1 MTSGAKLMSFVFLR
15 LHRVCAI
22 LIVLAAAGCSSFPRT
37 PFTANQQAIAQIP
50 GIPGARIW
58 ADAAA
63 ESFAGV
69 IHLEQM
75 QSAARKSGSMD
86 LLAISGG
93 ASDGAFG
100 AGVLTGLSEIGQ
112 RPEFVFVSGVSA
124 GALIAPLVFLGPRYD
139 QKLTYAWTSGIAAP
153 LGDGGVLSIL
163 FSQDS
168 RRLALYELV
177 SSFVDE
183 AMLKEIAAEH
193 QRGRRLV
200 VVTTNLDAQRPVVWD
215 LGAIASSGH
224 PKALQLFRDVLTA
237 SASIPGAFAPTL
249 IEVEADGRQFT
260 ELHVDGG
267 ATTQLFTIPESIL
280 SKGLPNER
288 LAKAMPT
295 RFFIIVNNRL
305 KPEFE
310 VVEGSVVP
318 MLARS
323 LSSLIK
329 THARLTL
336 VATREFAR
344 SRNMQFNLAYIGD
357 DFRSDLKPSFETV
370 YMRAVYAYGR
380 EKATSGT
387 VWQNQLPFINGPP
400 MVATAA
406 PRR

>member
-1 MTSGAKLMSFVFLR
+1 MCPDIVTFR
-15 LHRVCAI
+15 RVCVV
-22 LIVLAAAGCSSFPRT
+22 LIVLALAGCSSFPRT
-37 PFTANQQAIAQIP
+37 AFTANQQAIAQIP

-69 IHLEQM
+69 IRLAEM
-75 QSAARKSGSMD
+75 QAAARKNGSMD

-100 AGVLTGLSEIGQ
+100 AGILTGLTVRGK
-112 RPEFVFVSGVSA
+112 RPEFAFVSGVSA
-124 GALIAPLVFLGPRYD
+124 GALIAPLAFLGPRYD
-139 QKLTYAWTSGIAAP
+139 EKLVYAWTSGIAAP
-153 LGDGGVLSIL
+153 LGEGSVLSIL

-168 RRLALYELV
+168 RREALFDLV
-177 SSFVDE
+177 SSFADAE
-183 AMLKEIAAEH
+183 MLKEIAAEH
-193 QRGRRLV
+193 RRGRRLL

-215 LGAIASSGH
+215 MGAIAASGH

-237 SASIPGAFAPTL
+237 SCSIPGAFAPTL
-249 IEVEADGRQFT
+249 IEVEADGRRFS

-267 ATTQLFTIPESIL
+267 ATTQLFTIPEAIL
-280 SKGLPNER
+280 ARGLPNELQAR
-288 LAKAMPT
+288 AMPA
-295 RFFIIVNNRL
+295 RFFIIINNRL

-344 SRNMQFNLAYIGD
+344 SRNMQFNLTYIGD
-357 DFRSDLKPSFETV
+357 DFPADPKPSFETA
-370 YMRAVYAYGR
+370 YMRSVYRYGYG
-380 EKATSGT
+380 KAASGNP
-387 VWQNQLPFINGPP
+387 WQNQIPFLNGPP
-400 MVATAA
+400 MIAATV
-406 PRR
+406 RR

>member
-1 MTSGAKLMSFVFLR
+1 MGSVVLPFRNACV
-15 LHRVCAI
+15 I
-22 LIVLAAAGCSSFPRT
+22 LLVIAVAGCSSFPRT
-37 PFTANQQAIAQIP
+37 SFTANQQAIAQIP
-50 GIPGARIW
+50 GIPAARMW

-69 IHLEQM
+69 IDLRKM
-75 QSAARKSGSMD
+75 QAAARKSGSMD

-100 AGVLTGLSEIGQ
+100 AGVLTGLTARGE
-112 RPEFVFVSGVSA
+112 RPEYAFVSGVSA

-139 QKLTYAWTSGIAAP
+139 KTLTYAWTSGIAAP
-153 LGDGGVLSIL
+153 IGEGGVLSIL

-168 RRLALYELV
+168 RRMALYDLV
-177 SSFVDE
+177 ASFVDAE
-183 AMLKEIAAEH
+183 MMKEVAAEH
-193 QRGRRLV
+193 RRGRRLV

-215 LGAIASSGH
+215 LGAIASSGD
-224 PKALQLFRDVLTA
+224 PKALQLFRNVLTA

-249 IEVEADGRQFT
+249 IDVEADGRQFA

-267 ATTQLFTIPESIL
+267 ATTQLFTIPESLL

-288 LAKAMPT
+288 QAKAMPA
-295 RFFIIVNNRL
+295 RFFIIINNRL
-305 KPEFE
+305 DPEFE
-310 VVEGSVVP
+310 VVEGSVVS

-344 SRNMQFNLAYIGD
+344 SRNMGFNLTYIGD
-357 DFRSDLKPSFETV
+357 DFPTTPKPSFETA
-370 YMRAVYAYGR
+370 YMRSVYGYGHN
-380 EKATSGT
+380 KAASGNL
-387 VWQNQLPFINGPP
+387 WQNQIPFVNGPP
-400 MVATAA
+400 ALGIAS
-406 PRR
+406 RR

>member
-1 MTSGAKLMSFVFLR
+1 MSFGFVLFR
-15 LHRVCAI
+15 GACAI
-22 LIVLAAAGCSSFPRT
+22 LIIVAAAGCSSFPRT
-37 PFTANQQAIAQIP
+37 TFTAQQQAIAQIP
-50 GIPGARIW
+50 GIPAARMW

-69 IHLEQM
+69 IRLEQM
-75 QSAARKSGSMD
+75 QAAARKSGSMD

-100 AGVLTGLSEIGQ
+100 AGVLTGLTLRGQ
-112 RPEFVFVSGVSA
+112 RPEFAFVSGVSA

-139 QKLTYAWTSGIAAP
+139 EKLAYAWTSGIAAP
-153 LGDGGVLSIL
+153 IGEIGLLSIL

-168 RRLALYELV
+168 RRMALYDLV
-177 SSFVDE
+177 ASFVDAE
-183 AMLKEIAAEH
+183 MMKEVAAEH
-193 QRGRRLV
+193 RRGRRLV

-215 LGAIASSGH
+215 LGAIADSGH

-249 IEVEADGRQFT
+249 IEVEADGRQFS

-267 ATTQLFTIPESIL
+267 ATTQLFTIPEAIL
-280 SKGLPNER
+280 SKGLANER
-288 LAKAMPT
+288 QARAMPS
-295 RFFIIVNNRL
+295 RFFVIINNRL

-344 SRNMQFNLAYIGD
+344 SRNMEFNLTYIGD
-357 DFRSDLKPSFETV
+357 DFPTDPKPSFETA
-370 YMRAVYAYGR
+370 YMRSVYRYGHD
-380 EKATSGT
+380 KAASGN
-387 VWQNQLPFINGPP
+387 VWQNQIPFIKGPAALGL
-400 MVATAA
+400 ATAA
-406 PRR
+406 HR

>member
-1 MTSGAKLMSFVFLR
+1 MGSVFLLFR
-15 LHRVCAI
+15 NACVI
-22 LIVLAAAGCSSFPRT
+22 LLMIAVAGCASFPRT
-37 PFTANQQAIAQIP
+37 QFTAKQQAIAQIP
-50 GIPGARIW
+50 GIPRARMW

-75 QSAARKSGSMD
+75 QAAARKSGSMD

-100 AGVLTGLSEIGQ
+100 AGALTGLTARGQ
-112 RPEFVFVSGVSA
+112 RPEFAFVSGVSA

-139 QKLTYAWTSGIAAP
+139 EKLTYAWTSGIAAP
-153 LGDGGVLSIL
+153 IGEGGALSIL

-168 RRLALYELV
+168 RRMALYDLV
-177 SSFVDE
+177 SSFVD
-183 AMLKEIAAEH
+183 ADMLKEVAAEH
-193 QRGRRLV
+193 RRGRRLV

-215 LGAIASSGH
+215 LGAIAASGH

-237 SASIPGAFAPTL
+237 SSSIPGAFAPTL
-249 IEVEADGRQFT
+249 IEVEAEGRQFA

-267 ATTQLFTIPESIL
+267 ATMQLFTIPEAIL

-288 LAKAMPT
+288 QASAMPT
-295 RFFIIVNNRL
+295 RFFIIINNRL
-305 KPEFE
+305 KPEFA

-344 SRNMQFNLAYIGD
+344 SRNMDFNLTYIGD
-357 DFRSDLKPSFETV
+357 DFPTDPKPSFETA
-370 YMRAVYAYGR
+370 YMRAVYRYGHDQAAR
-380 EKATSGT
+380 GNLWQKQIPFLSGPS
-387 VWQNQLPFINGPP
+387 VLA
-400 MVATAA
+400 ATA
-406 PRR
+406 RR

>member
-1 MTSGAKLMSFVFLR
+1 MHFGLLCFRQTCVLL
-15 LHRVCAI
+15 L
-22 LIVLAAAGCSSFPRT
+22 VLAVSGCSSFPRT
-37 PFTANQQAIAQIP
+37 AFTAKQQAIAQVP

-75 QSAARKSGSMD
+75 QAAARKSGSMD

-100 AGVLTGLSEIGQ
+100 AGVLTGLTATGR
-112 RPEFVFVSGVSA
+112 RPEFTFVSGVSA

-139 QKLTYAWTSGIAAP
+139 DKLTHAWTSGIAAP
-153 LGDGGVLSIL
+153 LGEGGVLSIL

-168 RRLALYELV
+168 RRLALYDLV
-177 SSFVDE
+177 SSFVDAE
-183 AMLKEIAAEH
+183 MLKEVAAEH
-193 QRGRRLV
+193 RRGRRLV

-215 LGAIASSGH
+215 LGAIAASGQ

-237 SASIPGAFAPTL
+237 SSSIPGAFAPTL
-249 IEVEADGRQFT
+249 IEVEADGRQFA

-267 ATTQLFTIPESIL
+267 ATTQLFTIPEAIL
-280 SKGLPNER
+280 SRGLPNELQAR
-288 LAKAMPT
+288 AMPA
-295 RFFIIVNNRL
+295 RFFIIINNRL

-344 SRNMQFNLAYIGD
+344 SRNMQFNLTYIGD
-357 DFRSDLKPSFETV
+357 DFPTDPKPSFETA
-370 YMRAVYAYGR
+370 YMRSVYRYGR
-380 EKATSGT
+380 DKAASGT
-387 VWQNQLPFINGPP
+387 LWQDQIPFINGPP
-400 MVATAA
+400 MFAATV
-406 PRR
+406 RR